1 MASPPLRDKPNVLSI
16 PAGVSFA
23 DTLAVALLREADGDP
38 LKLAEMTVLLP
49 NRRAC
54 RTLQEAFL
62 RNAFS
67 SPDLSADADM
77 RRRWDGQGGGSRRTI
92 AENLRS
98 LPPPQPSPILG
109 EGELRSS
116 ASLLPRLM
124 PIGDLDSDD
133 LSVLGG
139 ALFGAAAD
147 IPPAIGELKRRMLL
161 ARLIMAAPARGG
173 PRANAIR
180 LDQAAQLAAELA
192 RLLDQV
198 ETERKDLSALEGL
211 VPESLAE
218 HWQLTINFLDILRRA
233 WPEILA
239 DEGAIDPADRRN
251 RLLDLQRAVW
261 EAAPPSAPIIAA
273 GSTGSIPAAAD
284 LMHTIARLPRG
295 AVYLPGLD
303 RAPSDEDWQAIAEDP
318 SHPQYGLAHL
328 LMRFEI
334 TRDAVTD
341 VVIPPPPTRGR
352 VGVGEASDDSL
363 APERGFP
370 LPTLPQF
377 GGGGIRAEIV
387 SAALLPAECTHGWK
401 ERAETMLPLEV
412 GAAMAG
418 VTRIDCQSEREE
430 AQIIA
435 LALRRFVAER
445 EDGVAALVTPD
456 RTLARRVAGELKRWR
471 IEIDDSAGQPLSQT
485 APGAYL
491 LALCDAAAQEWS
503 PIPLLALL
511 KHPLAAAR
519 RTLGSLRRSARR
531 LDCKVLRGPRPA
543 PGWDGLRQAI
553 DTRTRDEHA
562 PLSAIDAEKLTR
574 IVGALARATEA
585 MADWTEKRP
594 PIERLRALVAS
605 AEALAAT
612 DAESG
617 VQRLWRGEAGE
628 ALSDFVHDAL
638 QSFAGLPGVAAE
650 DFTALMLELLSGVA
664 VRPRFG
670 KHPRLAI
677 WGPLEARLQQADLLV
692 LGSLNEATWPAE
704 SAIDPWLN
712 RPMRHSFGLPAPE
725 RKIGLSAHDFQQAMG
740 APKVLLTRAERVDGA
755 PTVPS
760 RWLLRL
766 DAFLTCAAEG
776 LPSNTGALERRLAH
790 VIDRPQTVKPGV
802 RPKPRPGAARRPAQL
817 SVTQIEAWRRNPY
830 AIYARHILRLKKLD
844 PLDQD
849 PGAADL
855 GNAVHKALH
864 AFTERFPHALPS
876 DALALLRADGEEA
889 FRPWLDRPNVWA
901 FWQPRFQRIAA
912 WWLGVERGRRTA
924 LMTAIATERKGELAL
939 PGLVSPFTLTA
950 RADRIDVWRDGGLT
964 IIDYKTG
971 TLPKKEDIELG
982 FAPQLTLEAAMA
994 LAGAFQGVAGSAIA
1008 ELAHWKLSG
1017 NREGGAVDR
1026 VKGDL
1031 TALADAAISGLIA
1044 LVRDFSDDNA
1054 AYAATPDAAYAPTYD
1069 DYAHLARNT
1078 EWLSEREQ
1086 WR

>member
-1 MASPPLRDKPNVLSI
+1 MGLLRDAPRVFSI

-23 DTLAVALLREADGDP
+23 DTLAVALLHEAGGDP

-62 RNAFS
+62 RAA
-67 SPDLSADADM
+67 L
-77 RRRWDGQGGGSRRTI
+77 
-92 AENLRS
+92 
-98 LPPPQPSPILG
+98 PSPVLG
-109 EGELRSS
+109 EGALRSS

-173 PRANAIR
+173 PRATPMR

-218 HWQLTINFLDILRRA
+218 HWQLTISFLDILRRS

-239 DEGAIDPADRRN
+239 EEGAIDPADRRN

-261 EAAPPSAPIIAA
+261 EAAPPAAPIIAA

-303 RAPSDEDWQAIAEDP
+303 RAPSNEDWLAIGEDP

-328 LMRFEI
+328 LQRFDITRNEI
-334 TRDAVTD
+334 TDIAL
-341 VVIPPPPTRGR
+341 PPPPTWGR
-352 VGVGEASDDSL
+352 VGVGEASEDSL
-363 APERGFP
+363 TPNRGFP
-370 LPTLPQF
+370 LPTLAQ
-377 GGGGIRAEIV
+377 GGGGRVRAEIV
-387 SAALLPAECTHGWK
+387 SAALLPAERTHGWK
-401 ERAETMLPLEV
+401 ERAETMLPLV
-412 GAAMAG
+412 AGAAMAG
-418 VTRIDCQSEREE
+418 VTRIDCPSEREE
-430 AQIIA
+430 AQVIA
-435 LALRRFVAER
+435 LALRRFIAEHD
-445 EDGVAALVTPD
+445 DGVAALVTPD

-491 LALCDAAAQEWS
+491 LALCDAAANDWA

-511 KHPLAAAR
+511 KHPLAAAG

-531 LDCKVLRGPRPA
+531 LDRAVLRGPRPA
-543 PGWDGLRQAI
+543 PGWEGLRQAI
-553 DTRTRDEHA
+553 DARTRGDRPTLKE
-562 PLSAIDAEKLTR
+562 DAAAKLTR
-574 IVGALARATEA
+574 IVGALERATA
-585 MADWTEKRP
+585 PMAGWTDKLP
-594 PIERLRALVAS
+594 PIERLRAVVAS

-612 DAESG
+612 HDERG

-638 QSFAGLPGVAAE
+638 QSFAGLPAVAAE

-670 KHPRLAI
+670 RHPRLAI

-692 LGSLNEATWPAE
+692 LGSLNEGTWPAE

-712 RPMRHSFGLPAPE
+712 RPMRQGFGLPAPE

-776 LPSNTGALERRLAH
+776 LPSNVGALERRLAH
-790 VIDRPQTVKPGV
+790 LIDRPAKVEPGK
-802 RPKPRPGAARRPAQL
+802 RPMPRPGAAWRPAQL

-830 AIYARHILRLKKLD
+830 AIYARHILRLRALD

-876 DALALLRADGEEA
+876 DGLALLRTEGETA
-889 FRPWLDRPNVWA
+889 FQPWLDRPNVWA

-912 WWLGVERGRRTA
+912 WWLGVERERRTA
-924 LMTAIATERKGELAL
+924 LMTAIVTEREGALEL
-939 PGLVSPFTLTA
+939 PGLASPFRLTA
-950 RADRIDVWRDGGLT
+950 RADRIDIWRDNGLT

-971 TLPKKEDIELG
+971 TLPKKEDIALG
-982 FAPQLTLEAAMA
+982 FSPQLTLEAAMA
-994 LAGAFQGVAGSAIA
+994 LAGAFEGITGTEIA
-1008 ELAHWKLSG
+1008 ELSHWKLSG
-1017 NREGGAVDR
+1017 NRDGGAIDR

-1031 TALADAAISGLIA
+1031 MKLAGEAMAGLIA

-1054 AYAATPDAAYAPTYD
+1054 AYAATPDAAYAPAYD

-1086 WR
+1086 QWK

>member
-1 MASPPLRDKPNVLSI
+1 MGALRDKPNVLSI

-38 LKLAEMTVLLP
+38 LKLAAMTVLLP

-62 RNAFS
+62 RQAIR
-67 SPDLSADADM
+67 PD
-77 RRRWDGQGGGSRRTI
+77 G
-92 AENLRS
+92 
-98 LPPPQPSPILG
+98 
-109 EGELRSS
+109 S

-161 ARLIMAAPARGG
+161 ARLVMAAPARGG
-173 PRANAIR
+173 PRTGTIR

-273 GSTGSIPAAAD
+273 GSTGSIPAAAA

-303 RAPSDEDWQAIAEDP
+303 RAPSEEDWLTIAADP

-328 LMRFEI
+328 LTRFGI
-334 TRDAVTD
+334 TRSD
-341 VVIPPPPTRGR
+341 VEDITLNPLPQLGGGLGRGKPEHER
-352 VGVGEASDDSL
+352 IESSL
-363 APERGFP
+363 AS
-370 LPTLPQF
+370 PTPALPQF
-377 GGGGIRAEIV
+377 GGGGNRAEIV
-387 SAALLPAECTHGWK
+387 SAALLPAERTHGWK
-401 ERAETMLPLEV
+401 ERAEAMLPLEV
-412 GAAMAG
+412 GAAMTG

-430 AQIIA
+430 AQVIA
-435 LALRRFVAER
+435 LALRRFIAEH

-456 RTLARRVAGELKRWR
+456 RTLARRVAGGLKRWR

-491 LALCDAAAQEWS
+491 LALCDAAANDWA

-511 KHPLAAAR
+511 KHPLSAAGRA
-519 RTLGSLRRSARR
+519 LGSLRRSARR
-531 LDCKVLRGPRPA
+531 LDRAVLRGPRPA

-553 DTRTRDEHA
+553 DASTRGDHPTLKE
-562 PLSAIDAEKLTR
+562 DAAAKLAR
-574 IVGALARATEA
+574 IVGALERATA
-585 MADWTEKRP
+585 PMAGWTGKLP
-594 PIERLRALVAS
+594 PAERLRAAVAA

-612 DAESG
+612 DDERG
-617 VQRLWRGEAGE
+617 VQRLWRDQAGE

-638 QSFAGLPGVAAE
+638 QSFTGLPAVAAE

-692 LGSLNEATWPAE
+692 LGSLNEGTWPGE

-712 RPMRHSFGLPAPE
+712 RPMRQGFGLPAPE
-725 RKIGLSAHDFQQAMG
+725 RKVGLSAHDFQQAMG

-776 LPSNTGALERRLAH
+776 LPSNAGALERRLAH
-790 VIDRPQTVKPGV
+790 LIDRPQKVEPGR
-802 RPKPRPGAARRPAQL
+802 RPMPRPGAARRPDQL

-855 GNAVHKALH
+855 GNAFHKKDTAT
-864 AFTERFPHALPS
+864 TERFPHALPS
-876 DALALLRADGEEA
+876 DSLALLRADGEAA
-889 FRPWLDRPNVWA
+889 FQPWLDRPNVWA

-912 WWLGVERGRRTA
+912 WWLGVERARRTA
-924 LMTAIATERKGELAL
+924 LMTAIVTEREGKLELPDLA
-939 PGLVSPFTLTA
+939 SPFTLTA

-964 IIDYKTG
+964 VIDYKTG

-994 LAGAFQGVAGSAIA
+994 LADAFEGVGGTTIA

-1017 NREGGAVDR
+1017 NRDGGTIDR
-1026 VKGDL
+1026 VKGNL
-1031 TALADAAISGLIA
+1031 MALADGAKAGLIA
-1044 LVRDFSDDNA
+1044 LVRDFSDDGMP
-1054 AYAATPDAAYAPTYD
+1054 YTATPDAAYAPAYD

-1078 EWLSEREQ
+1078 EWLSEREL
-1086 WR
+1086 WK

>member
-1 MASPPLRDKPNVLSI
+1 MGLLRDAPRVFSI
-16 PAGVSFA
+16 PAGVSFS
-23 DTLAVALLREADGDP
+23 DTLAAELLRHAEGDP

-62 RNAFS
+62 RQAIR
-67 SPDLSADADM
+67 PDL
-77 RRRWDGQGGGSRRTI
+77 G
-92 AENLRS
+92 
-98 LPPPQPSPILG
+98 
-109 EGELRSS
+109 S

-161 ARLIMAAPARGG
+161 ARLIMAARKQDLPRGG
-173 PRANAIR
+173 PRADTIR

-239 DEGAIDPADRRN
+239 GEGAIDPADRRN

-261 EAAPPSAPIIAA
+261 EAAPPSVPIIAA

-303 RAPSDEDWQAIAEDP
+303 RAPSGEDWLAIGEDP

-328 LMRFEI
+328 LARFDI
-334 TRDAVTD
+334 TRELVAD
-341 VVIPPPPTRGR
+341 VSVPDLRHKGAIPSPEHGALAIDPPRK
-352 VGVGEASDDSL
+352 A
-363 APERGFP
+363 
-370 LPTLPQF
+370 
-377 GGGGIRAEIV
+377 RAEIV
-387 SAALLPAECTHGWK
+387 SAALLPAERTHGWK
-401 ERAETMLPLEV
+401 ERAEGLLPLAV

-430 AQIIA
+430 AQVVA
-435 LALRRFVAER
+435 LALRRFIAEH

-491 LALCDAAAQEWS
+491 LALCDAAAQEWA

-511 KHPLAAAR
+511 KHPLVASGRA
-519 RTLGSLRRSARR
+519 LGSLRRSARR
-531 LDCKVLRGPRPA
+531 LDRKVLRGPRPA

-553 DTRTRDEHA
+553 DMRTRDEHA
-562 PLSAIDAEKLTR
+562 PLSATDAEKLTR
-574 IVGALARATEA
+574 IVGMLERATAA
-585 MADWTEKRP
+585 MANWSEKLLP
-594 PIERLRALVAS
+594 VERLRAVVAA

-612 DAESG
+612 DAERG
-617 VQRLWRGEAGE
+617 VQRLWRDEAGE

-692 LGSLNEATWPAE
+692 LGSLNEGTWPAE

-712 RPMRHSFGLPAPE
+712 RPMRQGFGLPAPE

-766 DAFLTCAAEG
+766 DAFLTCAGDG
-776 LPSNTGALERRLAH
+776 LPSNASALERRLAH
-790 VIDRPQTVKPGV
+790 LIDRPAKVEPGQ
-802 RPKPRPGAARRPAQL
+802 RPMPKPGAARRPQQL

-830 AIYARHILRLKKLD
+830 AIYARHILRLKALD

-849 PGAADL
+849 PGAADM

-876 DALALLRADGEEA
+876 DALALLRAEGERA
-889 FRPWLDRPNVWA
+889 FQPWLDRPNVWA

-912 WWLGVERGRRTA
+912 WWLGVERERRTP
-924 LMTAIATERKGELAL
+924 LMTAIATERTGALPL
-939 PGLVSPFTLTA
+939 PGLAAPFTLTA
-950 RADRIDVWRDGGLT
+950 RADRIDVWRDSGFT

-971 TLPKKEDIELG
+971 TLPKKEDIGLG
-982 FAPQLTLEAAMA
+982 FSPQLTLEAAMA
-994 LAGAFQGVAGSAIA
+994 LAGAFEGVAGTQIA

-1017 NREGGAVDR
+1017 NRDGGAIDR

-1031 TALADAAISGLIA
+1031 MALADAAMTGLIS
-1044 LVRDFSDDNA
+1044 LVRDFSHDNA
-1054 AYAATPDAAYAPTYD
+1054 AYAATPDAAYAPAYD

-1086 WR
+1086 WK